1 MYNYIKGVIEEKNL
15 SNVVIDISGIG
26 YEIQLNKRDLQSI
39 FKGDEAKIYT
49 YLYVREDE
57 MSVYGFLNKN
67 DKEIFLK
74 LIDVSGIGVK
84 SAIGIL
90 SSMNSNELIEALQKG
105 DIAKI
110 SKCQGV
116 GKKTAQRMILE
127 LQGKLVIEDSSNF
140 EVISYATEAVSALE
154 GLGFSSKDIN
164 TVLRSIENINDM
176 DTAEIIKV
184 ALKRFGNA

>member
-1 MYNYIKGVIEEKNL
+1 
-15 SNVVIDISGIG
+15 
-26 YEIQLNKRDLQSI
+26 
-39 FKGDEAKIYT
+39 
-49 YLYVREDE
+49 